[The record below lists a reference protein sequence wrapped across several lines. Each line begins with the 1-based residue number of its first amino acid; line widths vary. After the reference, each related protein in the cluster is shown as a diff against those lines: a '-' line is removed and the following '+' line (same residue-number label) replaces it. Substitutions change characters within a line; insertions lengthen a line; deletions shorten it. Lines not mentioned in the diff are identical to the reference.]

1 MQEFHIIGITD
12 SRRELSFSK
21 EVQALIAR
29 SHVFSGGKRHHE
41 IVAAM
46 LPESSVWIDITV
58 PLDAVFERYAGYNE
72 IVVFASG
79 DPLFFGFANTVMR
92 KLPEAV
98 VKVYPSFNS
107 LQLLAH
113 KALLPYQDMR
123 TISLTGRPWKALDEA
138 LISGERLIGALTDRE
153 KTPASIAARMQA
165 YGYTNY
171 RLIVGERLGN
181 EDETVAEYS
190 VEEAMDRHFEMPNCL
205 IMERIAVRERP
216 FGIPEERFDL
226 LDGRANMITKMPV
239 RLLSLSMLDLRSR
252 AVMWD
257 VGFCTGSVSIE
268 AKLQFPHLDIVS
280 FEKREA
286 GRQLMETNSRRFGC
300 PGITTV
306 IGDFMDMP
314 LDEFPMPD
322 AVFIGGHGGRLGDM
336 IKKITT
342 LLPVGG
348 TLVFNSVS
356 EESRNQFE
364 KAAGDNGLEFA
375 QVVRLTVDEHNPIDI
390 LKAIKR

>member
-1 MQEFHIIGITD
+1 
-12 SRRELSFSK
+12 
-21 EVQALIAR
+21 
-29 SHVFSGGKRHHE
+29 
-41 IVAAM
+41 M

-58 PLDAVFERYAGYNE
+58 PLDAVFECYAGYQE

-98 VKVYPSFNS
+98 VKVYPSFSS

-113 KALLPYQDMR
+113 KALLHYHDMR

-138 LISGERLIGALTDRE
+138 LISGETLIGSLTDRE

-165 YGYTNY
+165 YGYANY
-171 RLIVGERLGN
+171 RMIVGEQLGN
-181 EDETVAEYS
+181 EEETVAEYS
-190 VEEAMDRHFEMPNCL
+190 VEEAMERHFRMPNCVIL
-205 IMERIAVRERP
+205 KRITVRERS
-216 FGIPEERFDL
+216 FGIPEEQFEL

-239 RLLSLSMLDLRSR
+239 RLLSLSLLDLRNRS
-252 AVMWD
+252 VMWD

-268 AKLQFPHLDIVS
+268 AKLQFPHLDIVA

-286 GRQLMETNSRRFGC
+286 GRQLMETNSHRFGC

-306 IGDFMDMP
+306 IGDFLDIP
-314 LDEFPMPD
+314 LEKFPMPD
-322 AVFIGGHGGRLGDM
+322 AVFIGGHGGKLGEM
-336 IKKITT
+336 IKKIAP
-342 LLPVGG
+342 LLLVGG

-356 EESRNQFE
+356 EDSRNQFE
-364 KAAGDNGLEFA
+364 KAIDDNGLKLE
-375 QVVRLTVDEHNPIDI
+375 QVIRLTVDEHNPIDT

>member
-21 EVQALIAR
+21 EVQALIAHA
-29 SHVFSGGKRHHE
+29 HVFSGGKRHHE
-41 IVAAM
+41 IVASM

-58 PLDAVFERYAGYNE
+58 PLDAVFEHYAAYRE

-153 KTPASIAARMQA
+153 KTPATIAVRMQT

-190 VEEAMDRHFEMPNCL
+190 VEGAMGRHFEMPNCM
-205 IMERIAVRERP
+205 IIERIAVRERP

-239 RLLSLSMLDLRSR
+239 RLLSLSLLDLRSR
-252 AVMWD
+252 TVMWD

-300 PGITTV
+300 PGITMV

-314 LDEFPMPD
+314 LDEFPVPD

-336 IKKITT
+336 IKKIAP

-356 EESRNQFE
+356 EDSKKQFE
-364 KAAGDNGLEFA
+364 EAVGDKGLELA
-375 QVVRLTVDEHNPIDI
+375 QAVRLTVDEHNPIDI